1 MTDIFQREGLLGLE
15 MRRRGFLGLMA
26 AAAGATAI
34 PAPGWSDESGSGVLR
49 ISAPTNPSTLDP
61 AKGVSGADH
70 VFLYT
75 IYDTLIEWDFATLE
89 AKPGLAESWE
99 FTDPQTLVLNLRQG
113 VVFHDGTPFDAA
125 AVKFNI
131 ERGKADAKSS
141 VKGDLASVVSI
152 EAVASNKVVLKLN
165 RPNSALVLILS
176 DRAGM
181 MVSPAAVQA
190 RGADF
195 DRNPVG
201 AGAWRYV
208 SWTDNGKV
216 VVKRNET
223 YWRKGASKVDQLELA
238 IIPDLNTGLR
248 SVAAGENDLVY
259 ALTPR
264 LKSVADRD
272 SSLETDTQP
281 TVGFSLIYF
290 NLALAPITDVRVR
303 QAINY
308 AIDRDIFNKAVSSGL
323 GEVAKMA
330 VPSHHWAYDASL
342 ASAYPH
348 DPDKAR
354 KLLADAGFGGGLE
367 IPMLGW
373 SDQASQQAQEVLI
386 DMLGKVG
393 IRPKMKV
400 GSIADTSSQF
410 YGPQNTGFPIYLSGW
425 SGRPDPTL
433 TYTLMF
439 AKDGFYN
446 AGRVEGAPGVDEAI
460 LATQASTDIAERKEA
475 FSRLQHLVV
484 DSALFCPLL
493 FNPEIDAFSR
503 KVKNFKPN
511 LLGKPKFADV
521 SIA

>member
-1 MTDIFQREGLLGLE
+1 
-15 MRRRGFLGLMA
+15 MRRRRFLQLL
-26 AAAGATAI
+26 AAAGTTAV
-34 PAPGWSDESGSGVLR
+34 PLPGWSADSASAVLR

-75 IYDTLIEWDFATLE
+75 IYDTLTEWDFATLE

-131 ERGKADAKSS
+131 ERGKSDAKSS
-141 VKGDLASVVSI
+141 IKGDLASVDSV
-152 EAVASNKVVLKLN
+152 EAAAPNKVVLKLN

-190 RGADF
+190 HAAEF

-201 AGAWRYV
+201 SGAWRYV

-216 VVKRNET
+216 VVRRNET
-223 YWRKGASKVDQLELA
+223 YWRKDAPKVDGLELA

-248 SVAAGENDLVY
+248 SVVAGENDLVY
-259 ALTPR
+259 AITPR
-264 LKSVADRD
+264 LKAVADRGG
-272 SSLETDTQP
+272 SLETDTQP

-290 NLALAPITDVRVR
+290 NLSLAPITDVRVR
-303 QAINY
+303 QAINF
-308 AIDRDIFNKAVSSGL
+308 AIDRDVFNKAVASGL

-330 VPSHHWAYDASL
+330 VPSHHWAYDPSL
-342 ASAYPH
+342 AGVYPH

-354 KLLADAGFGGGLE
+354 KLLADAGFGGGID

-400 GSIADTSSQF
+400 GSIADTSTQF
-410 YGPQNTGFPIYLSGW
+410 YGPQNKDFPIYLSGW

-439 AKDGFYN
+439 AKNGFYN
-446 AGRVEGAPGVDEAI
+446 AGRVEGAPGTDDAI
-460 LATQASTDIAERKEA
+460 LATQASTDIAERKRA
-475 FSRLQHLVV
+475 FSALQHLVV
-484 DSALFCPLL
+484 DNALFCPLL
-493 FNPEIDAFSR
+493 FNPEIDAFSH

-511 LLGKPKFADV
+511 LLGKPKFTDV
-521 SIA
+521 SVAA

>member
-1 MTDIFQREGLLGLE
+1 MTDVFRLGE
-15 MRRRGFLGLMA
+15 MRRRGFLGLIA
-26 AAAGATAI
+26 ATAGVTTVPL
-34 PAPGWSDESGSGVLR
+34 PAWSVESGSSVLR

-75 IYDTLIEWDFATLE
+75 IYDTLTEWDFATLE

-99 FTDPQTLVLNLRQG
+99 FTDPQTLVLNLRDG

-131 ERGKADAKSS
+131 ERGKAEPKSS
-141 VKGDLASVVSI
+141 IKGDLASVESV
-152 EAVASNKVVLKLN
+152 EAAAPNKVVLELN
-165 RPNSALVLILS
+165 KPNSALVLILS

-181 MVSPAAVQA
+181 MVSPTAVQA
-190 RGADF
+190 HAADF

-223 YWRKGASKVDQLELA
+223 YWCKGAPKVDGLELA

-248 SVAAGENDLVY
+248 SVVAGENDLVY
-259 ALTPR
+259 ALSPR
-264 LKSVADRD
+264 LKSVADRTG
-272 SSLETDTQP
+272 SLETDTQP

-290 NLALAPITDVRVR
+290 NLSLPPISDLRFR

-308 AIDRDIFNKAVSSGL
+308 AIDREVFNKAVSSGL

-342 ASAYPH
+342 ADAHPH

-354 KLLADAGFGGGLE
+354 KLLADAGFGAGLE

-373 SDQASQQAQEVLI
+373 SDQASQQAQEVLM

-393 IRPKMKV
+393 VRPKMKV

-410 YGPQNTGFPIYLSGW
+410 YGPQNKNFPIYLSGW

-446 AGRVEGAPGVDEAI
+446 AGRVEGATGIDGAI
-460 LATQASTDIAERKEA
+460 AATQASTDIAERKKA
-475 FSRLQHLVV
+475 FADLQRLVV
-484 DSALFCPLL
+484 ENALFCPLL
-493 FNPEIDAFSR
+493 FNPEIDAFSH

-511 LLGKPKFADV
+511 LLGKPKFTDV
-521 SIA
+521 SLAT